1 MLGDVSVGLAFGRSG
16 RKLIT
21 AVLHSVVNARINALL
36 LALVVAAGPGCSTF
50 RQTAVNQLSD
60 ALAKGGAGF
69 ASDEDPEL
77 VREAAPFS
85 LKLIESLL
93 AENPSHRGLRL
104 AAASGF
110 TQYAF
115 GFLEQDA
122 DRMADLDYEE
132 ASRLRDRARGLYLRA
147 RDHGLQGLEAT
158 HAGFA
163 RRLRADPAA
172 TVRTAGVD
180 DVPLLHWT
188 AVSWGAAIALS
199 KDNADLIADRVF
211 VEALIDRALELD
223 EAFDA
228 GAIHAFL
235 IPFEMARVGAPGDPA
250 ERARR
255 HCERAMALNGG
266 GQAGP
271 LVSLAETVAVARQ
284 DRKEFRALLERAL
297 AIDPG
302 LHPEW
307 RVANLLMQRRARWL
321 LTRTDELFL
330 PEETSLPAAP
340 DQS

>member
-1 MLGDVSVGLAFGRSG
+1 MKARLT
-16 RKLIT
+16 T
-21 AVLHSVVNARINALL
+21 AL
-36 LALVVAAGPGCSTF
+36 LALALFAGSGCSTL

-60 ALAKGGAGF
+60 ALAKGGTGF
-69 ASDEDPEL
+69 ANDDDPEL

-93 AENPSHRGLRL
+93 TESPSHRGLRL

-110 TQYAF
+110 AQYAY

-122 DRMADLDYEE
+122 DLMADQDYAA

-147 RDHGLQGLEAT
+147 RDHGLQGLESA
-158 HAGFA
+158 HAGFS
-163 RRLRADPAA
+163 RQLRADPAA
-172 TVRTAGVD
+172 AVRAAGTD
-180 DVPLLHWT
+180 DVSLLYWT
-188 AVSWGAAIALS
+188 AAAWGAAIALS
-199 KDNADLIADRVF
+199 KDNADLIADRVR
-211 VEALIDRALELD
+211 VEALIDRALELN

-235 IPFEMARVGAPGDPA
+235 IPFEMARLGAAGDPA

-255 HCERAMALNGG
+255 HFERAMELNGG

-271 LVSLAETVAVARQ
+271 LVSLAEAVAVVKQ
-284 DRKEFRALLERAL
+284 DRKEFQALLERAL

-321 LTRTDELFL
+321 LARTDELFL
-330 PEETSLPAAP
+330 PEAENLPAAN
-340 DQS
+340 DHS

>member
-1 MLGDVSVGLAFGRSG
+1 MKARLTTAFLA
-16 RKLIT
+16 LT
-21 AVLHSVVNARINALL
+21 L
-36 LALVVAAGPGCSTF
+36 LAGSGCTTL

-60 ALAKGGAGF
+60 ALAKGGTGF
-69 ASDEDPEL
+69 ANDDDPEL

-93 AENPSHRGLRL
+93 AENPTHRGLRL

-110 TQYAF
+110 AQYAY

-122 DRMADLDYEE
+122 DQMADQDYEG

-147 RDHGLQGLEAT
+147 RDHGLQGLESA
-158 HAGFA
+158 HAGFS

-172 TVRTAGVD
+172 AVRAAGAD
-180 DVPLLHWT
+180 DVPLLYWT

-223 EAFDA
+223 EAYDA

-235 IPFEMARVGAPGDPA
+235 IPFEMARLGAPGDPA
-250 ERARR
+250 VRARR
-255 HCERAMALNGG
+255 HCERAMVLNGG

-271 LVSLAETVAVARQ
+271 LVSLAEAVAVVKQ
-284 DRKEFRALLERAL
+284 DRKEFRDLLEKAL

-321 LTRTDELFL
+321 LARTDELFL
-330 PEETSLPAAP
+330 PEEESFPAAKDP
-340 DQS
+340 S

>member
-1 MLGDVSVGLAFGRSG
+1 VKARLT
-16 RKLIT
+16 IT
-21 AVLHSVVNARINALL
+21 LFA
-36 LALVVAAGPGCSTF
+36 LALFAGPGCTTL

-60 ALAKGGAGF
+60 ALAKGGSGF
-69 ASDEDPEL
+69 ANDDDPEL

-110 TQYAF
+110 AQYAY

-122 DRMADLDYEE
+122 DLMADQNYEG

-147 RDHGLQGLEAT
+147 RDHGLQGLESA
-158 HAGFA
+158 HAGFS
-163 RRLRADPAA
+163 RQLRADPATA
-172 TVRTAGVD
+172 VRTAVAD
-180 DVPLLHWT
+180 DVPLLYWT
-188 AVSWGAAIALS
+188 AASWGAAIALS
-199 KDNADLIADRVF
+199 KDNAGLIADRVY
-211 VEALIDRALELD
+211 VEALIDRALELN
-223 EAFDA
+223 EGFDA

-255 HCERAMALNGG
+255 HFERAMELNGG

-271 LVSLAETVAVARQ
+271 LVSLAEAVAVMKQ
-284 DRKEFRALLERAL
+284 DRKEFRSLLERAL

-321 LTRTDELFL
+321 LARTDDLFL
-330 PEETSLPAAP
+330 PEEATPPAAKDP
-340 DQS
+340 S

>member
-1 MLGDVSVGLAFGRSG
+1 M
-16 RKLIT
+16 
-21 AVLHSVVNARINALL
+21 NARINALL
-36 LALVVAAGPGCSTF
+36 LALVLIAGPGCSTL

-69 ASDEDPEL
+69 ANDEDPEL

-93 AENPSHRGLRL
+93 VENPSHRGLRL

-110 TQYAF
+110 AQYAY

-122 DRMADLDYEE
+122 DRLADLDYEG

-147 RDHGLQGLEAT
+147 RDHGLQGLEST
-158 HAGFA
+158 HVGFV
-163 RRLRADPAA
+163 RQLRADPAA
-172 TVRTAGVD
+172 TMRTARVD
-180 DVPLLHWT
+180 DVPLLYWT
-188 AVSWGAAIALS
+188 AVSWGAAIALT
-199 KDNADLIADRVF
+199 KDNADLIADREF

-223 EAFDA
+223 EAYDA

-266 GQAGP
+266 GQVGP
-271 LVSLAETVAVARQ
+271 LVSLAEAVAVVKQ

-307 RVANLLMQRRARWL
+307 QVANLLMQRRARWL

>member
-1 MLGDVSVGLAFGRSG
+1 V
-16 RKLIT
+16 K
-21 AVLHSVVNARINALL
+21 ARFNFVL
-36 LALVVAAGPGCSTF
+36 LALALLAGPGCSTL

-69 ASDEDPEL
+69 ANDEDPEL

-110 TQYAF
+110 AQYAY

-122 DRMADLDYEE
+122 DLRADEDYEG

-147 RDHGLQGLEAT
+147 RDHGLQGLDSA

-163 RRLRADPAA
+163 RQLRADPAA
-172 TVRTAGVD
+172 AVRSAAPD
-180 DVPLLHWT
+180 DVPLLYWT
-188 AVSWGAAIALS
+188 AAAWGAAIALS
-199 KDNADLIADRVF
+199 KDNAGLIADRVF
-211 VEALIDRALELD
+211 VEALIDRALELN
-223 EAFDA
+223 EAFDS

-235 IPFEMARVGAPGDPA
+235 IPFEMARPGAAGDPA

-255 HCERAMALNGG
+255 HFERAMALNGG

-271 LVSLAETVAVARQ
+271 LVSLAEAVTVVKQ
-284 DRKEFRALLERAL
+284 DRKEFRDLLEKAL

-321 LTRTDELFL
+321 LARTDELFL
-330 PEETSLPAAP
+330 PEETSPAAASDP
-340 DQS
+340 T

>member
-1 MLGDVSVGLAFGRSG
+1 MKARLTTAFLA
-16 RKLIT
+16 LT
-21 AVLHSVVNARINALL
+21 L
-36 LALVVAAGPGCSTF
+36 LAGSGCTTL

-60 ALAKGGAGF
+60 ALAKGGTGF
-69 ASDEDPEL
+69 ANDDDPEL

-85 LKLIESLL
+85 LKLIENLL
-93 AENPSHRGLRL
+93 AENPTHRGLRL

-110 TQYAF
+110 AQYAY

-122 DRMADLDYEE
+122 DQMADQDYEG

-147 RDHGLQGLEAT
+147 RDHGLQGLESA
-158 HAGFA
+158 HAGFS
-163 RRLRADPAA
+163 RQLRADPAVA
-172 TVRTAGVD
+172 VRTAGAD
-180 DVPLLHWT
+180 DVPLLYWT
-188 AVSWGAAIALS
+188 AAAWGAAIALS

-211 VEALIDRALELD
+211 VEALIDRALELN

-235 IPFEMARVGAPGDPA
+235 IPFEMARLGAPGDPA
-250 ERARR
+250 ARARR
-255 HCERAMALNGG
+255 HFERAMELNGG

-271 LVSLAETVAVARQ
+271 LVSLAEAVAVVKQ
-284 DRKEFRALLERAL
+284 DRKDFRFLLERAL

-321 LTRTDELFL
+321 LARTDELFL
-330 PEETSLPAAP
+330 PEEENPPAANDP
-340 DQS
+340 S